1 MIEYP
6 ITTKIGSEVMEM
18 LAVHVKSLRKNSG
31 ISQEQLAARLGVGVT
46 TVNNIE
52 SGYLTAPG
60 TKILEKLAETFF
72 VTVNDLLHSVS
83 PDVGERS
90 KMVHIVSSVS
100 SAKPFVEISKIVET
114 AFIDRLDMRGFE
126 YMGIKMPDKAMIE
139 EAIKENANVIIRQND
154 ILKNG
159 DIIAATYHNHD
170 AVIRTYYREGNIVVL
185 KAANSSGLYP
195 DIVLDVDKDNFHPIG
210 KVVHWTN
217 FAEKK

>member
-1 MIEYP
+1 M
-6 ITTKIGSEVMEM
+6 
-18 LAVHVKSLRKNSG
+18 
-31 ISQEQLAARLGVGVT
+31 SQEQLAIRLGVGTT

-52 SGYLTAPG
+52 SGYLSSPG

-100 SAKPFVEISKIVET
+100 SEKPFVEIGKIVET

-126 YMGIKMPDKAMIE
+126 YMGIKMPDKSMIE

-159 DIIAATYHNHD
+159 DIIAAVYKNHD
-170 AVIRTYYREGNIVVL
+170 AVIRTYYREGNTVVL

-195 DIVLDVDKDNFHPIG
+195 DIVLDVDKDNFRPIG